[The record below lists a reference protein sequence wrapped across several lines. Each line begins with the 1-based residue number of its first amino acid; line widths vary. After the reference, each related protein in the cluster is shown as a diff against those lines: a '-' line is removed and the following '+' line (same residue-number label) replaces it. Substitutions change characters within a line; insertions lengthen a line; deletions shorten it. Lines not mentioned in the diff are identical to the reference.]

1 MRKFYKS
8 IHFNRL
14 LYISY
19 NGKFNVKRERG
30 REGERER
37 GRKGGREGGKLKN
50 NKRVTLCLKVLTTD
64 SFADSING
72 SFCLTLLNGHDAL
85 VDV

>member
-37 GRKGGREGGKLKN
+37 GREGGREEGREGNRRTIK
-50 NKRVTLCLKVLTTD
+50 
-64 SFADSING
+64 G
-72 SFCLTLLNGHDAL
+72 
-85 VDV
+85 